1 VKSFWRRDHVLYNYT
16 LNKGGTITM
25 MSYSRLILDMCD
37 NIKIRRSLKLTEMYF
52 VIFIWSIVHKYEKE
66 EVLLILWRV

>member
-1 VKSFWRRDHVLYNYT
+1 
-16 LNKGGTITM
+16 M

-52 VIFIWSIVHKYEKE
+52 VIFIWSIFHKY
-66 EVLLILWRV
+66 